1 MLLAMGPIYGGQ
13 DATVGRL
20 RTCVRPGGMIVL
32 DDAFIADGAT
42 VEPDELEHCHDRAT
56 TRALLQAHGDRILVE
71 QTIDGPETR
80 SYYEGVHAL
89 VERRARQ
96 LAARHPHLANVFEE
110 YIERQRHEI
119 KLLTGPVVGA
129 LWVLE
134 EGPIRYL
141 KNARGGALEGS
152 LQYSGVRDR
161 R

>member
-1 MLLAMGPIYGGQ
+1 MGSSSASTKLIHGGLRYLEMYDFALVRKALIDRGFAIFAL
-13 DATVGRL
+13 DA
-20 RTCVRPGGMIVL
+20 
-32 DDAFIADGAT
+32 
-42 VEPDELEHCHDRAT
+42 
-56 TRALLQAHGDRILVE
+56 QAHGDRILVE

-134 EGPIRYL
+134 RAPSAI
-141 KNARGGALEGS
+141 
-152 LQYSGVRDR
+152 
-161 R
+161 